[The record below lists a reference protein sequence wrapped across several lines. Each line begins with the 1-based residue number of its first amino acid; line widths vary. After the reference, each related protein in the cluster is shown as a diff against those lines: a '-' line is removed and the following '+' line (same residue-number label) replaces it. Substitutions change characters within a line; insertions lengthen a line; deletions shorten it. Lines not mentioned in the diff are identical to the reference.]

1 MPARPRSARAGTEGN
16 SCPAGDT
23 MGVRGLCPRTFTREA
38 GVPNP
43 ERKRS
48 FRSASGFAPAA
59 EDQAAEGEAEAEGAD
74 CEAADREGLS
84 PGRESLPA
92 AEGLALFTREGLA
105 SALLPDRAARPETEI
120 EVVEDLGRLF
130 GHADQTIA
138 STGRAH
144 TRFTPL

>member
-1 MPARPRSARAGTEGN
+1 MPARPRSACAGTEGN
-16 SCPAGDT
+16 DRLARDT
-23 MGVRGLCPRTFTREA
+23 MGVRGLCPCTFTRAA
-38 GVPNP
+38 GVPN
-43 ERKRS
+43 
-48 FRSASGFAPAA
+48 
-59 EDQAAEGEAEAEGAD
+59 
-74 CEAADREGLS
+74 CEAADCEGLT

-138 STGRAH
+138 STGRAY

>member
-1 MPARPRSARAGTEGN
+1 MHSCDARSRIPE
-16 SCPAGDT
+16 
-23 MGVRGLCPRTFTREA
+23 EA
-38 GVPNP
+38 QLSLG
-43 ERKRS
+43 S
-48 FRSASGFAPAA
+48 SFAPAA
-59 EDQAAEGEAEAEGAD
+59 EDQAAEGEAQSEGAD
-74 CEAADREGLS
+74 REAADCEGLS

>member
-1 MPARPRSARAGTEGN
+1 MDPAFG
-16 SCPAGDT
+16 
-23 MGVRGLCPRTFTREA
+23 GLRL
-38 GVPNP
+38 
-43 ERKRS
+43 
-48 FRSASGFAPAA
+48 APAA
-59 EDQAAEGEAEAEGAD
+59 EDQAAKRKAEPEGAD

-92 AEGLALFTREGLA
+92 AERLALLTREGLA

>member
-1 MPARPRSARAGTEGN
+1 MTARPRSARAGTEGN
-16 SCPAGDT
+16 NRPARDT

-74 CEAADREGLS
+74 GEAADR
-84 PGRESLPA
+84 
-92 AEGLALFTREGLA
+92 
-105 SALLPDRAARPETEI
+105 
-120 EVVEDLGRLF
+120 
-130 GHADQTIA
+130 
-138 STGRAH
+138 
-144 TRFTPL
+144 